1 MNLRLSLLNDQV
13 RKANMGLKI
22 EAIFF
27 FVQSSFGTGQGYRV
41 MIHDLPRFFFFF
53 CLIHMTYRELQ
64 VPVYS

>member
-41 MIHDLPRFFFFF
+41 MIHDLPRFFFFLF
-53 CLIHMTYRELQ
+53 NSYDLPRAAGTGL
-64 VPVYS
+64 